1 MLACEGF
8 TPSWECGGR
17 FKANAGLSVID
28 TFSLVI
34 SNAGDEKSTELLKNS
49 SEKKMCSRKRKG
61 RKKKTKNKKQ
71 KSKQKQAKQERQYQ
85 SRDSPFKNTEII

>member
-61 RKKKTKNKKQ
+61 RKKKTKNKNQNKNRP
-71 KSKQKQAKQERQYQ
+71 SKK
-85 SRDSPFKNTEII
+85 DNISPGIAHSKTLK